1 MKQQYEH
8 TFLYFILIYIVN
20 LTYND
25 TYKFLSLIVEVEI
38 SHVSTT
44 TFLIHQFQF
53 LTNVPLKI
61 ILINE
66 IYCRS
71 GYTAMG

>member
-8 TFLYFILIYIVN
+8 AFLYFFLIYIVN

-25 TYKFLSLIVEVEI
+25 GYIFLSFVVEI
-38 SHVSTT
+38 KTSCVSDT

-53 LTNVPLKI
+53 LTNLP
-61 ILINE
+61 
-66 IYCRS
+66 
-71 GYTAMG
+71 